1 MPFGATRFG
10 LTLTSAAEDTPYEG
24 TDVSADLLWHLKKIP
39 TSASSGTATSV
50 TTGNGYA
57 SNGINVNG
65 TTFAAKFTEYDG
77 NTTFGSGYISIDSGS
92 LGLFR
97 VNGNMTVS
105 SGFTLATGDNCR
117 GMYGFVDGDITIE
130 GTVSGYSSGE
140 DAGSAQSA
148 FRINS
153 STNSVAGSST
163 IEITGSAAAHTNGS
177 STAATLTTGGG
188 GQGGQGSY
196 GQGSG
201 ATGHTFGGGSGG
213 GGGGGVA
220 YYNHYQGGGTAGGT
234 ADTYGGAGGNGGA
247 SGYTHWGYWTSDAG
261 GTGGTGSTGGTAGI
275 NNSRNPSSSRV
286 GEGGYSD
293 GIASNVVLYAT
304 GDITVA
310 SGGTISS
317 LGRGGNTG
325 DGTAQL
331 DAGGGGGTGGGV
343 IVAICA
349 GTFTNNGTVSAAGG
363 TCGSG
368 RGSSGAAG
376 GNGGVLTGGSYG

>member
-1 MPFGATRFG
+1 MPFGASRFG
-10 LTLTSAAEDTPYEG
+10 FTLTSAGLPYEG
-24 TDVSADLLWHLKKIP
+24 TDTSADLLWHLKKIP

-50 TTGNGYA
+50 TTGNGYE

-77 NTTFGSGYISIDSGS
+77 NTTFGSGSIAIDSGS

-105 SGFTLATGDNCR
+105 SGFTLATSDNSR

-130 GTVSGYSSGE
+130 GTVAGYSSGI
-140 DAGSAQSA
+140 DAGSSQSA

-163 IEITGSAAAHTNGS
+163 VEITGSAAAHTNGS

-196 GQGSG
+196 GHGSG

-213 GGGGGVA
+213 GGGGGIA
-220 YYNHYQGGGTAGGT
+220 YYQHYQGGGNQGST
-234 ADTYGGAGGNGGA
+234 ADTYGGAGGAGGS

-261 GTGGTGSTGGTAGI
+261 GTGGTGSTGGAAGA
-275 NNSRNPSSSRV
+275 NNSRNASSSRV
-286 GEGGYSD
+286 GDAGYSD

-317 LGRGGNTG
+317 LGRVGKSG

-331 DAGGGGGTGGGV
+331 DSGGGGGTGGGV

-363 TCGSG
+363 ACGAG
-368 RGSSGAAG
+368 RGSAGSAG

>member
-1 MPFGATRFG
+1 MPFGASRFG
-10 LTLTSAAEDTPYEG
+10 FTLTSSDTPYEG
-24 TDVSADLLWHLKKIP
+24 TDVSADLLWHLKKISS
-39 TSASSGTATSV
+39 SAGSGTKVEV
-50 TTGNGYA
+50 TTGNGYE

-65 TTFAAKFTEYDG
+65 QTIAASLAVYDG
-77 NTTFGSGYISIDSGS
+77 NQTIGSGTIPTTADK

-97 VNGNMTVS
+97 VDGNLTVS
-105 SGFTLATGDNCR
+105 SSFTLTTSNQCWGL
-117 GMYGFVDGDITIE
+117 YGFVDGDITID
-130 GTVSGYSSGE
+130 GTLSTHEKGLSTGSSQP
-140 DAGSAQSA
+140 AL
-148 FRINS
+148 RINS
-153 STNSVAGSST
+153 TANSVGGSAT
-163 IEITGSAAAHTNGS
+163 VEITGSAAAHTNGS

-188 GQGGQGSY
+188 GQGGEGSY

-234 ADTYGGAGGNGGA
+234 AVSYAGAGGAGGA

-261 GTGGTGSTGGTAGI
+261 GTGGTGITGGAAGT
-275 NNSRNPSSSRV
+275 NNSRNASSSRAGTV
-286 GEGGYSD
+286 GTSN
-293 GIASNVVLYAT
+293 GISSNIVLYAT

-310 SGGTISS
+310 SGGQITSA
-317 LGRGGNTG
+317 GVNGVTG

-343 IVAICA
+343 VVAICA
-349 GTFTNNGTVSAAGG
+349 GSFTNNGSVTSAGG

-368 RGSSGAAG
+368 RGSAGSAG
-376 GNGGVLTGGSYG
+376 GSGGVLTGGSYG